1 MPDDRNWLAT
11 VHEPCAECGFDASA
25 IEQTDLADAVRAVGD
40 AWREGFVITAPSVT
54 DRPDDD
60 TWSALEYACHTRDVL
75 AVFAGRVT
83 LTLAEDDPELGWW
96 DHEAAAV
103 DEAYN
108 EQEPGAVLADLDLNA
123 EHLARVL
130 AGVPADAWGRA
141 ATRRSTEHFT
151 IADMARFCLHEGHH
165 HLRDARLAAAPAN

>member
-1 MPDDRNWLAT
+1 MTPRGRPWSTPAT
-11 VHEPCAECGFDASA
+11 QH
-25 IEQTDLADAVRAVGD
+25 
-40 AWREGFVITAPSVT
+40 
-54 DRPDDD
+54 
-60 TWSALEYACHTRDVL
+60 DVL

-83 LTLAEDDPELGWW
+83 LTLVEDDPELGWW

-123 EHLARVL
+123 EHLANVL

-141 ATRRSTEHFT
+141 ATRRGTEHFT

-165 HLRDARLAAAPAN
+165 HLRDARRAAAPAN

>member
-1 MPDDRNWLAT
+1 MPDDRRWLAT
-11 VHEPCAECGFDASA
+11 VHEPCPECGFDASA
-25 IEQTDLADAVRAVGD
+25 IGEDDLADAVRALGD
-40 AWREGFVITAPSVT
+40 AWRAGFVIGAPSVT
-54 DRPDDD
+54 DHPDDA

-83 LTLAEDDPELGWW
+83 LALVEDDPELGWW
-96 DHEAAAV
+96 DHEAAVV

-123 EHLARVL
+123 EHLASVL
-130 AGVPADAWGRA
+130 DGVPAGAWGRA
-141 ATRRSTEHFT
+141 ATRRGTERFT
-151 IADMARFCLHEGHH
+151 IADMARFSLHEGHH